1 MSWQLECEL
10 EFRGILKLMYSC
22 GTDLNFYLAK
32 GMRPL
37 SKPHVLGHESCGV
50 VLDVGPQVR
59 NIKRG
64 EHVAIEPA
72 LPCRVCRY
80 CKQGQWK

>member
-1 MSWQLECEL
+1 
-10 EFRGILKLMYSC
+10 
-22 GTDLNFYLAK
+22 
-32 GMRPL
+32 MRPL

-50 VLDVGPQVR
+50 VVHVGPNVR
-59 NIKRG
+59 TIKKG
-64 EHVAIEPA
+64 QHVAIEPA